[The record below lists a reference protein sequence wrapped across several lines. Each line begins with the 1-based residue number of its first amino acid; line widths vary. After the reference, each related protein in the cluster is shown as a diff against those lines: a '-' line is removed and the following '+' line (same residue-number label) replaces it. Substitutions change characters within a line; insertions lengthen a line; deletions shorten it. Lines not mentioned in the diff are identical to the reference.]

1 MSRRRRGLDM
11 LLLTYGPK
19 VIGYILCGSRLS
31 DNSGED
37 R

>member
-1 MSRRRRGLDM
+1 MRMESTQAGLS
-11 LLLTYGPK
+11 LTYCHK
-19 VIGYILCGSRLS
+19 MIANAICGSRLS